1 METYIIKSMIRV
13 VYFIMLAAILVA
25 CSNKSNNYATPVI
38 LSADEMGDSVN
49 LIIPEYATGFTVSY
63 LSSGVRLVDVQDPQK
78 DVEVDD
84 DDEKE
89 VEKGMPLEYHLAL
102 VPKGSDAKV
111 PDGYTRVEVP
121 IERVICMTALQ
132 LSNFTILDAHEEVVG
147 LTGTKNLY
155 NEDILRRV
163 DDGKIVK
170 IGMEGNF
177 DTEKVLAANPD
188 IIFISPFKKGGYET
202 LKETGI
208 TLIPHLGYKELDPLG
223 QAEWLKYVSM
233 FLGKEE
239 QANSIFYGIK
249 KRYEDIKALTATID
263 NRPTV
268 FSGEMHGGNWYALG
282 GRNYLAQMF
291 YDAGAKYVLSDD
303 KHSGGLHIDFE
314 NMYLRAADAD
324 YWRILN
330 SFPGDFSYAALKASN
345 PRNADFKAF
354 KEHKVIYCNMKQSP
368 YYEITPVS
376 PDVLLM
382 DLVHIFHPGLLPPD
396 YKPSF
401 YHLLEE

>member
-1 METYIIKSMIRV
+1 METYIIKSMRQIVNFIVFTV
-13 VYFIMLAAILVA
+13 VLTS
-25 CSNKSNNYATPVI
+25 CSNKSNKIVSPDFFT
-38 LSADEMGDSVN
+38 ADEMDDSVN
-49 LIIPEYATGFTVSY
+49 LIVPEYATGFTITY
-63 LSSGVRLVDVQDPQK
+63 LNNGVRLVDVQDPQK
-78 DVEVDD
+78 DT
-84 DDEKE
+84 E
-89 VEKGMPLEYHLAL
+89 VESSMPMEYHLAL
-102 VPKGSDAKV
+102 VPKGCNAEV
-111 PDGYTRVEVP
+111 PQGYTEVEVP
-121 IERVICMTALQ
+121 VERIICMTALQ
-132 LSNFTILDAHEEVVG
+132 LSNFTILDAHDEIVG

-163 DDGKIVK
+163 DEGKIIK

-208 TLIPHLGYKELDPLG
+208 TIVPHLGYKELDPLG

-239 QANSIFYGIK
+239 QANRIFHAIK
-249 KRYEDIKALTATID
+249 KRYDDIKALTANID

-291 YDAGAKYVLSDD
+291 YDAGAQYVLSDD
-303 KHSGGLHIDFE
+303 THSGGLPIDFE

-330 SFPGDFSYAALKASN
+330 SFPGQFSYAALEASN
-345 PRNADFKAF
+345 PHNADFKAF
-354 KEHKVIYCNMKQSP
+354 KERKVIYCNMKQTP
-368 YYEITPVS
+368 YYELTPVS
-376 PDVLLM
+376 PDLVLM

-396 YKPSF
+396 YEPTF
-401 YHLLEE
+401 YHLLED